1 MKAALH
7 RCLEGRSPAATG
19 SSVHTLPEAPLSRLW
34 VECLLLL
41 LPQPPHHPHS
51 TGSGACT
58 TGLGSNVF
66 QVQCSSLRARARSPW
81 LSSPQSLAWGR
92 GFTLWQLPSCNKTKT
107 DTGREQAPVHQHRE
121 AGGLEGGAGK
131 RRTEE
136 KPEACTDAGTKQSEM
151 SWEKLKNQ
159 GSESS
164 SACRPQRGWH
174 RSRSESTLCWGP
186 CHPQS

>member
-1 MKAALH
+1 MRA
-7 RCLEGRSPAATG
+7 G
-19 SSVHTLPEAPLSRLW
+19 V
-34 VECLLLL
+34 
-41 LPQPPHHPHS
+41 PQPPAHLSRPSRRLLCHGCGRS
-51 TGSGACT
+51 ASCSGACT

-81 LSSPQSLAWGR
+81 LSSAQSLAWGR
-92 GFTLWQLPSCNKTKT
+92 GFTLWQLLSCNKTKT
-107 DTGREQAPVHQHRE
+107 DTGREQALAHQQRE

-136 KPEACTDAGTKQSEM
+136 KPEACMDAGTKQSEM

-174 RSRSESTLCWGP
+174 RSPSESALRWGP